1 MARLLCCLAL
11 LTTLNTAGAQ
21 ESTNNFVLVPEGA
34 PIREVPF
41 RGDPILVHLKVGFER
56 AIAFPEPVTLT
67 TQSDPVLPGC
77 EVSID
82 RDLVGFYPSES
93 FTRRVFTLTGQSGQR
108 YELSIRA
115 STAGMSETLKL
126 FEVTGTI

>member
-1 MARLLCCLAL
+1 MARLFCFLAL
-11 LTTLNTAGAQ
+11 FATLNTAGAQ
-21 ESTNNFVLVPEGA
+21 ERTNNFVLVPEGA

-41 RGDPILVHLKVGFER
+41 LGDPILVHLKVGFER

-67 TQSDPVLPGC
+67 TQSDPALPGC

-93 FTRRVFTLTGQSGQR
+93 FKRRVFTLTGESGQR

-115 STAGMSETLKL
+115 STAGMSDTLRL
-126 FEVTGTI
+126 FEATGAI